1 MVSLGPGALPR
12 RRIVTPQHMK
22 NIRRFQLQRIV
33 RLLLLIN
40 QKWERDSRL
49 CSKHSCILRI
59 AQAHCRQ
66 RCTLRPK
73 LLLVRAQLR
82 DVFAAE
88 NSTVVSQ
95 EHHYRRLR
103 CPQRPQ
109 PDLPPIRI
117 WQHNHRQSAAQRFIH
132 LSSLCKEASELRQ
145 ERQKLAQRVSAGEE
159 ANHNLQVP

>member
-12 RRIVTPQHMK
+12 RRIVPPQHMK

-40 QKWERDSRL
+40 QKWERDSCLRSKYFRVL
-49 CSKHSCILRI
+49 CVSK
-59 AQAHCRQ
+59 AHRSQCR
-66 RCTLRPK
+66 TLRSK